1 MTLIKAERTEN
12 STVELEFSV
21 DRETFDKEVS
31 NVYRKQAAN
40 ITVPGFRKG
49 KALHHRADVRQGR
62 IL

>member
-31 NVYRKQAAN
+31 NVYR
-40 ITVPGFRKG
+40 
-49 KALHHRADVRQGR
+49 
-62 IL
+62 